1 MLLWKN
7 DQASLFTEIESWMLY
22 VVCIQNVFDITLAQ
36 SHFLINFS
44 SFAPF
49 PAHTYT
55 CFFLYSVISLYLW
68 GPVSNEVE
76 QKLEV

>member
-7 DQASLFTEIESWMLY
+7 DQASLFTERESWMLY

-36 SHFLINFS
+36 SRFLINFS
-44 SFAPF
+44 SFAPCS
-49 PAHTYT
+49 HIYMLL
-55 CFFLYSVISLYLW
+55 FLYSVISLYLW